1 MTRGIYVTGTDTGI
15 GKTFASCALLHS
27 LRNEGLRAVGM
38 KPVASGCER
47 TDEGWRNDDALR
59 LLAASDPQPDY
70 ALVNPYAL
78 PAPTAPE
85 LAAHDVGLEV
95 LLPPLRVA
103 FDALEA
109 SADVVVVEG
118 VGGWATP
125 LSHTLDQCDLVHA
138 LELPV
143 VLVVGL
149 RLGCINHARLTARAI
164 QVDGL
169 QLLGWIGSAID
180 PEFARS
186 VEAVAILDR
195 CIPAPRLGLLPH
207 RPETIAAQS
216 VDQLR
221 DAVIRIRDFRHTAN
235 PSGR

>member
-1 MTRGIYVTGTDTGI
+1 
-15 GKTFASCALLHS
+15 
-27 LRNEGLRAVGM
+27 
-38 KPVASGCER
+38 
-47 TDEGWRNDDALR
+47 
-59 LLAASDPQPDY
+59 
-70 ALVNPYAL
+70 L

-95 LLPPLRVA
+95 QLPPLRVA

-118 VGGWATP
+118 VGGWAAP

-164 QVDGL
+164 RIDGL
-169 QLLGWIGSAID
+169 QLLGWIGSAVD

-186 VEAVAILDR
+186 VETVAILDR
-195 CIPAPRLGLLPH
+195 CIPAPRLGMLRH
-207 RPETIAAQS
+207 RPETIAMQS
-216 VDQLR
+216 VDQLHE
-221 DAVIRIRDFRHTAN
+221 AAIRIRDFRHTAN
-235 PSGR
+235 PGCE